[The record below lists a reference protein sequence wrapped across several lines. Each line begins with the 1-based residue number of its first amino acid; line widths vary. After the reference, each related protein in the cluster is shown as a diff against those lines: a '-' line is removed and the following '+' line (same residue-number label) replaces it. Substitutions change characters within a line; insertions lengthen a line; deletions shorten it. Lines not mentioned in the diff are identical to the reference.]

1 MPVSVRSVR
10 AVGAALAARFESAR
24 RRGAARFGAK
34 AAASPRRSPLTGT
47 VPAGATLDAV
57 QEASPRLSCFSSC
70 LRHASAAARRS
81 RSWLGRP
88 AVSESTQTDLPPEPP
103 PALQH
108 REDCFVLAQER
119 RALFTQQSSLSQ
131 PELKQAV
138 IDSNAS
144 VIAELQ
150 CELAALRDNME
161 ELRADLQLLA
171 PAAAQGRTLLSRD
184 EEQARGDVELEM
196 HDARAALML
205 SFHLSS
211 ANGATATDEHR
222 CAQSSHGL
230 VQRSGALAAQ
240 LTFAEPTGAR
250 SPTYASECLFIDQ
263 ICHWVGTFVRRDWAR
278 VCSTTARAVFK
289 AVLEV
294 HGVWMSV
301 ARPLGQFQSEG
312 SAHPG
317 DHRDHGPEPGQL
329 ERGFQAVHDLRNR
342 VVTTE
347 TGDQRWGSRF
357 ALHMELTCILYREM
371 RVRHRQLFIEVR
383 HIVVDLSGVL
393 TTLNDTLKMHDAHV
407 AAAAE

>member
-250 SPTYASECLFIDQ
+250 SPTYARECLFIDQ
-263 ICHWVGTFVRRDWAR
+263 VCHRVGTFVRRDWAR
-278 VCSTTARAVFK
+278 ACSTTARAVFK

-301 ARPLGQFQSEG
+301 ARPLGQFQSAG
-312 SAHPG
+312 AQHNG
-317 DHRDHGPEPGQL
+317 DHGDFGPEAGVLMEARQSVI
-329 ERGFQAVHDLRNR
+329 ALRNT
-342 VVTTE
+342 VIDTQTPNW
-347 TGDQRWGSRF
+347 RWSNRF
-357 ALHMELTCILYREM
+357 ALRMELLATLYLEM
-371 RVRHRQLFIEVR
+371 RLRHRQAYIEVR
-383 HIVVDLSGVL
+383 DIVVDLGNVL
-393 TTLNDTLKMHDAHV
+393 TTLDDTLQMH
-407 AAAAE
+407 AARTAAVE